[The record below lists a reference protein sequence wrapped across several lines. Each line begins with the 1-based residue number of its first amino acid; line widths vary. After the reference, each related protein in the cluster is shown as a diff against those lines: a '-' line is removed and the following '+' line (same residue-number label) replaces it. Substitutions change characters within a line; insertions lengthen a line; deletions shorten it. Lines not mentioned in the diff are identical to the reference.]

1 KPKSSGRTLSA
12 VRNVSQALALGPSE
26 HTEEPLHIAWSD
38 SDESEEQ
45 TKQQNVLQVLPKK
58 HSSKTKRSLAPFQSY
73 TSALK
78 LLTHNDEEPPVID
91 TDSDIVQSEEEVEG
105 DSGQQI
111 SDCDSNV
118 SNEEASSSPI
128 KPLEIEISG
137 YKSDE
142 PSDVMASGTRDCG
155 EDRQRSVSQ
164 WARSAQAMLQT
175 PQKVTEKQSKTPE
188 DSAKKRRKFQSGGL
202 AERLQR
208 LQCRQRSA
216 ISFWR
221 HKLVSENYNSTTV
234 DRPGVLVLEVQ
245 EVQEECS
252 MRVVRCKLHLPLTE
266 GHHDSQAPPEERTPL
281 LVLFNK
287 ETAAQLNPL
296 PKDIIHIYPPW
307 QSLSIEGVDYKIIL
321 NTHFSQKVSCSS
333 QSAITSLPGLT
344 TLKRTPYSLDKS
356 YYCVSL
362 YQSTAVS
369 FQGIHLAV
377 GDSLNGPGH
386 CQSLLDAIEALGQAG
401 SVGQTVEVVV
411 QRVYSIPVPNSCSGS
426 ILKQRIK
433 SSTAPPDA
441 ENRTRLCVLVQDSY
455 GMFSVVQLHLLGS
468 RDDLQKY
475 CEMWQGRTCLLR
487 AIKVVQRVTRERH
500 ARLFGLIDSLWPP
513 LVPVKHHGD
522 SAHVQNESCAVG
534 PAPSF
539 CYLLCGQETS
549 IETSEDQSDS
559 PLYVPPTK
567 QTLKELLQSE
577 QKCGRCSFVA
587 SVLYTKKEKANVG
600 QGEMWLALTD
610 WSLQQQQQQLEG
622 PLRRTVTT
630 CVSSSCVLTS
640 SVLAALNEPN
650 ACLISL
656 RDVIKE
662 HGMFLCAEQSVIELC
677 TLTTEPTVQ
686 SSLGSLGKPVQLD
699 CLDLEV
705 RPSTLCTVSGVI
717 VDVDENTS
725 YSWPACNHCGSD
737 HLEMLAHHR
746 FLCVSCESILDKP
759 ETKVQLEVVLK
770 SSLKDCTVKIKLQ
783 KKTILSL
790 LNMAELEGG
799 EFPEYDVESVLGK
812 ELGPLNAYVR
822 LITRKPSLWI
832 GLEEIS
838 L

>member
-1 KPKSSGRTLSA
+1 
-12 VRNVSQALALGPSE
+12 
-26 HTEEPLHIAWSD
+26 
-38 SDESEEQ
+38 
-45 TKQQNVLQVLPKK
+45 
-58 HSSKTKRSLAPFQSY
+58 
-73 TSALK
+73 
-78 LLTHNDEEPPVID
+78 ID

-188 DSAKKRRKFQSGGL
+188 DSAKKRRKFQ
-202 AERLQR
+202 
-208 LQCRQRSA
+208 RSEF
-216 ISFWR
+216 IILKCILNKDIFSF
-221 HKLVSENYNSTTV
+221 HKQSLRVCVFAV

-307 QSLSIEGVDYKIIL
+307 
-321 NTHFSQKVSCSS
+321 
-333 QSAITSLPGLT
+333 
-344 TLKRTPYSLDKS
+344 
-356 YYCVSL
+356 
-362 YQSTAVS
+362 
-369 FQGIHLAV
+369 
-377 GDSLNGPGH
+377 
-386 CQSLLDAIEALGQAG
+386 
-401 SVGQTVEVVV
+401 
-411 QRVYSIPVPNSCSGS
+411 
-426 ILKQRIK
+426 
-433 SSTAPPDA
+433 
-441 ENRTRLCVLVQDSY
+441 LCVLVQDSY

-522 SAHVQNESCAVG
+522 SAHVQNVS

-567 QTLKELLQSE
+567 QTLKELLQVN
-577 QKCGRCSFVA
+577 FYFLLFIFN
-587 SVLYTKKEKANVG
+587 LYFWC

-610 WSLQQQQQQLEG
+610 WSLQQQQQLEG
-622 PLRRTVTT
+622 PLRRTVTA

-650 ACLISL
+650 A
-656 RDVIKE
+656 
-662 HGMFLCAEQSVIELC
+662 FIELC

-737 HLEMLAHHR
+737 HLEIHR

-770 SSLKDCTVKIKLQ
+770 SSLKDCTVKIKVLMCCVLQ
-783 KKTILSL
+783 
-790 LNMAELEGG
+790 
-799 EFPEYDVESVLGK
+799 FPEYDVESVLGK